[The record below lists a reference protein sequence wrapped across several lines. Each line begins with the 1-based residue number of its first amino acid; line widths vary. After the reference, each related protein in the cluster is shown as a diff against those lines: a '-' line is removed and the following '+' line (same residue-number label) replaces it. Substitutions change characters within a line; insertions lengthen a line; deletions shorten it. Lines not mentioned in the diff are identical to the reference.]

1 MKRNLFLVAIGCLS
15 VIGFTMP
22 LLLCVTCQ
30 SSLRSIPQPL
40 VMNQFKKPFEKLEKP
55 RPDPG
60 IAAHRQSLPQ
70 QVNAPVPEKPLL
82 VAKEKPPGKLV
93 LSWSEA
99 PSEVVSRRGRY
110 DRSLKAA
117 REAIDRLKTTHPVR
131 VNKYVNQLKRY
142 IDIITERGILWES
155 RYQTE
160 AISTKF
166 NTIRRNV
173 LADCTNPVGGWS
185 QAMSKKAN

>member
-1 MKRNLFLVAIGCLS
+1 MKRNLLLVAISCLS
-15 VIGFTMP
+15 LIGFTMP

-30 SSLRSIPQPL
+30 SSLRLIPQPL
-40 VMNQFKKPFEKLEKP
+40 VINQFKKPFEKVEKP

-60 IAAHRQSLPQ
+60 IAAHRQPLPQ
-70 QVNAPVPEKPLL
+70 QIDAPVPKKPLS
-82 VAKEKPPGKLV
+82 VAKEKSPRKLV
-93 LSWSEA
+93 LSWSVA
-99 PSEVVSRRGRY
+99 PNVVVSRRVRY

-117 REAIDRLKTTHPVR
+117 REAIDRLRTTHPVR
-131 VNKYVNQLKRY
+131 ANKYASQLKRY

-160 AISTKF
+160 AIDTKF
-166 NTIRRNV
+166 NTIRRHV

-185 QAMSKKAN
+185 QTMSKKAN